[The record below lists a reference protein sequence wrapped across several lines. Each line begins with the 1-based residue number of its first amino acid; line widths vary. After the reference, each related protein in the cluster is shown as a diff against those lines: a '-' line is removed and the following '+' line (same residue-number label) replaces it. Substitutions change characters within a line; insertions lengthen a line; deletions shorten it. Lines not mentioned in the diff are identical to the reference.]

1 MSQREGYLSSL
12 LTATEIAVAA
22 PVADAPVARGAS
34 SAPSWL
40 AATDRRT
47 PAPREEALVVDER
60 SGLRPAH
67 VVETKLTRMLK
78 EASLPA
84 SHLQM
89 RGLLRSR

>member
-1 MSQREGYLSSL
+1 MVQREGFLSSL
-12 LTATEIAVAA
+12 LIAAEAA
-22 PVADAPVARGAS
+22 VDSRPEAPPALRPSRPAPADHRLP
-34 SAPSWL
+34 
-40 AATDRRT
+40 T

>member
-1 MSQREGYLSSL
+1 MTQIEGYLSSL
-12 LTATEIAVAA
+12 LIAAESTIA
-22 PVADAPVARGAS
+22 SQPVDAPGVRVPS
-34 SAPSWL
+34 SPRL
-40 AATDRRT
+40 VATDRRT

-78 EASLPA
+78 EGSLPA

>member
-1 MSQREGYLSSL
+1 MSQREGFLSSL
-12 LTATEIAVAA
+12 VIAAESIVSSQPIDAA
-22 PVADAPVARGAS
+22 GVRGFS
-34 SAPSWL
+34 SPRHP
-40 AATDRRT
+40 AADRRT
-47 PAPREEALVVDER
+47 PVPREEALVVDER

-67 VVETKLTRMLK
+67 VVESKLTRMLK